1 MKGIGF
7 TKWQMYHVDVA
18 GVTVCAIL
26 TLLGYLVGVRPLV
39 QQQVGLVAQE
49 TRLNIQ
55 RRDAVKLAGS
65 TGSLERRLDS
75 LKRALADSPVQLQTT
90 GSINHRI
97 ARLASIAAE
106 CRMKIDE
113 VQPGEWTTSLQY
125 KTVPIRLVAGG
136 KFPACVALLH
146 RLRVAFPDT
155 AVASFE
161 LTGQPRS
168 PEKPAKFE
176 INLIWYAAASHQTTR
191 TYKRSPAKF
200 AHAGLESYNQL

>member
-1 MKGIGF
+1 
-7 TKWQMYHVDVA
+7 MYHVDVA

-26 TLLGYLVGVRPLV
+26 AMLGYLVGIMPLV
-39 QQQVGLVAQE
+39 QQRVGLVAQE
-49 TRLNIQ
+49 TRLNVQ

-65 TGSLERRLDS
+65 TGSLERKLDS
-75 LKRALADSPVQLQTT
+75 IKQALADSPVQLQTT
-90 GSINHRI
+90 SSINRRI

-106 CRMKIDE
+106 CGMKIDE
-113 VQPGEWTTSLQY
+113 VQPGKWTASLQY

-161 LTGQPRS
+161 LTGHPRS
-168 PEKPAKFE
+168 PQTPAKFE
-176 INLIWYAAASHQTTR
+176 INLVWYAAAGHQTTR
-191 TYKRSPAKF
+191 TYKRSPAEL
-200 AHAGLESYNQL
+200 APAGAESYNQL